1 MSRRHAVMMQPSQAD
16 DCGCAARQA
25 ALNAAVPG
33 LGDAVKVVADPVADI
48 IGYKGRVRK
57 MPEILKPD
65 MKSLVWLAI
74 GTLVVARFVRL

>member
-1 MSRRHAVMMQPSQAD
+1 MTEPVSFND
-16 DCGCAARQA
+16 DCGCAKRQA
-25 ALNAAVPG
+25 ALNAAIPG
-33 LGDAVKVVADPVADI
+33 LGDAVKVVADPVADV
-48 IGYKGRVRK
+48 IGYRRVRK

>member
-1 MSRRHAVMMQPSQAD
+1 LTVD
-16 DCGCAARQA
+16 GTEDCGCKKRQEY
-25 ALNAAVPG
+25 LNGKVPG
-33 LGDAVKVVADPVADI
+33 LGDAVRVVAEPVADV

-74 GTLVVARFVRL
+74 GTLVVARFIRL